1 MLARFW
7 PAIVVGIV
15 FALVGPWLMVPRS
28 EPAGEPFVYVPPDG
42 FVENVGQSV
51 GPVDM
56 TGQAPKLT
64 RPPEGEREWIAVA
77 PSGVGRADR
86 PASGGL
92 SLPMVRLTLAHSATM
107 GTVEPADLKRIADG
121 MPAMLA
127 AEGVT
132 WKLVRTETRER
143 ADGARVGLIEGEC
156 TKGSIAYRRLMLA
169 FPDDTGLSVVV
180 AVYGD
185 DDATRWQAPIEASIA
200 TARGVAKRRP
210 APPPWMRGAWG
221 AGGLVL
227 GAAAVAFFRRSRRAN
242 DS

>member
-7 PAIVVGIV
+7 PAIVVGVV
-15 FALVGPWLMVPRS
+15 FALVGPRLTTSRS
-28 EPAGEPFVYVPPDG
+28 EPAGEPFAYTPPDG
-42 FVENVGQSV
+42 FVENVGQAL

-56 TGQAPKLT
+56 TGQGTKLT

-77 PSGVGRADR
+77 PSSGDRADR
-86 PASGGL
+86 PKPGEL

-107 GTVEPADLKRIADG
+107 GTVEPVDLQRIAEG

-156 TKGSIAYRRLMLA
+156 TKGAVAYRRLMLA

-185 DDATRWQAPIEASIA
+185 DEAAQWQGPIEASIA

-210 APPPWMRGAWG
+210 SPPPWMRAAWG
-221 AGGLVL
+221 AAGVAV
-227 GAAAVAFFRRSRRAN
+227 GAIAVAFLRRSRAN
-242 DS
+242 GS